1 MKTVTIRELHSR
13 TGELVRQ
20 AFQHGE
26 IRVTDNGRVV
36 AKILPEAEPA
46 EVPYFAR
53 RKFISPA
60 VRKLIESGNT
70 GGGTDSTQAISED
83 REDRVYCS
91 TSIAGVSQARR
102 PL

>member
-20 AFQHGE
+20 AAQHGE
-26 IRVTDNGRVV
+26 IRVTDNGRIV
-36 AKILPEAEPA
+36 AKILPEAEPT

-53 RKFISPA
+53 RKFISES

-70 GGGTDSTQAISED
+70 GRGTDSTQAISED
-83 REDRVYCS
+83 REDRV
-91 TSIAGVSQARR
+91 
-102 PL
+102 

>member
-26 IRVTDNGRVV
+26 IRVTDRGRVV
-36 AKILPEAEPA
+36 AKIVPEAEPA
-46 EVPYFAR
+46 EAPYFAR

-60 VRKLIESGNT
+60 VKKLIET
-70 GGGTDSTQAISED
+70 GQLGPGGTDSTIAISED
-83 REDRVYCS
+83 REDR
-91 TSIAGVSQARR
+91 I
-102 PL
+102 

>member
-1 MKTVTIRELHSR
+1 MRHMKTVTIRELHSR

-20 AFQHGE
+20 AAQHGE
-26 IRVTDNGRVV
+26 IRVTDNGRIV

-60 VRKLIESGNT
+60 IKKLIESGQL
-70 GGGTDSTQAISED
+70 GPGGTDSTQTISED
-83 REDRVYCS
+83 REDRV
-91 TSIAGVSQARR
+91 
-102 PL
+102 

>member
-26 IRVTDNGRVV
+26 IRVTDHGRVV

-60 VRKLIESGNT
+60 VRKLMESGNT

-83 REDRVYCS
+83 REDRV
-91 TSIAGVSQARR
+91 
-102 PL
+102 

>member
-26 IRVTDNGRVV
+26 IRVTDRGRVV
-36 AKILPEAEPA
+36 AKILPAAEPA

-60 VRKLIESGNT
+60 IKKLIESGAL
-70 GGGTDSTQAISED
+70 GSGGTDSTQAISED
-83 REDRVYCS
+83 REDRV
-91 TSIAGVSQARR
+91 
-102 PL
+102 